1 MSDTANPPTTGISR
15 TCIYTA
21 AGRAIGAR
29 DPDPSVRNPDSLAE
43 KLLGDPSSFN
53 ITHASVRA
61 LGLSYDEAMKDLEVV
76 NTVRM
81 MMVRTRFIDEALER
95 AVADG
100 AAHVVIL
107 GAGFDS
113 HAYRCQ
119 ELLAN
124 VRVFE
129 VDRPATQAFKKQ
141 RVLDALGG
149 PPPNLTYVPIDIQHE
164 DLADV
169 LRRHGHD
176 QSQRTFFI
184 MEGVTMYVPEEG
196 VRATLR
202 YVAGHPPGSAIVFD
216 FMYRP
221 MVEMLKNLDWAKV
234 PDSFKPFVQ
243 RFLDLIKD
251 EPWVFGIP
259 VGGER
264 SFLSEVGLDLREA
277 LTIGGEE
284 SIKRYATK
292 ADGTQVGAQA
302 MAEGMA
308 RMAQRAREAG
318 AASPEA
324 RAIDPERMREQ
335 QRTMAYQLAEAVV
348 R

>member
-1 MSDTANPPTTGISR
+1 VSDTANPPTTGISR

-76 NTVRM
+76 STVRM
-81 MMVRTRFIDEALER
+81 MMVRTRFIDEALKR

-141 RVLDALGG
+141 RVLDTLGG
-149 PPPNLTYVPIDIQHE
+149 PPPNLTYVPIDIHHE

-169 LRRHGHD
+169 PCVGTGTISRSGR
-176 QSQRTFFI
+176 SSSW
-184 MEGVTMYVPEEG
+184 
-196 VRATLR
+196 RA
-202 YVAGHPPGSAIVFD
+202 
-216 FMYRP
+216 
-221 MVEMLKNLDWAKV
+221 
-234 PDSFKPFVQ
+234 
-243 RFLDLIKD
+243 
-251 EPWVFGIP
+251 
-259 VGGER
+259 
-264 SFLSEVGLDLREA
+264 
-277 LTIGGEE
+277 
-284 SIKRYATK
+284 
-292 ADGTQVGAQA
+292 
-302 MAEGMA
+302 
-308 RMAQRAREAG
+308 
-318 AASPEA
+318 
-324 RAIDPERMREQ
+324 
-335 QRTMAYQLAEAVV
+335 
-348 R
+348 